1 MGLSNAARAA
11 PAKAG
16 DAPQLSSYGGVDLQ
30 ANIPNE
36 APAQAES
43 DPAQITCAS
52 MRADELRGCLIREIF
67 RAALIG
73 IQAQAALLDGDDG
86 AAIANLRRHWIATH
100 TGIAPLAGELLA
112 LRKEGQ

>member
-1 MGLSNAARAA
+1 MTIH
-11 PAKAG
+11 AKGPPPEHGG
-16 DAPQLSSYGGVDLQ
+16 DPLEELSSYGGVDLQ
-30 ANIPNE
+30 ANSP
-36 APAQAES
+36 APAQADNGASE
-43 DPAQITCAS
+43 ITCAS

-73 IQAQAALLDGDDG
+73 IQAQAALLDSDDG